1 MEFPLTTAV
10 RANRSRTSSVPTGL
24 RVRVVCERTPG
35 YYLLPPH
42 GMLTRHSAARPDQRT
57 ASRDE
62 VWPAISPLLEQVW
75 ARSALGARIGAPPTV
90 AATQADMESLLA
102 SAELTGV
109 CSFAQ
114 TLEAATQY
122 LLGEDGRCV
131 QALASTA
138 IGESVAFDSIRG
150 LTLEPM
156 DAGHTAG
163 VIRLGITFTHRVP
176 QWIALLVA
184 RDLGSAA
191 SRLGAMAS
199 DLRVWHRMSP
209 SRATQVLDLGSGSIR
224 WFGQQREVFI
234 AATRWIEG
242 RSLHS
247 VAAAPA
253 PTLCSRDGSA
263 KDDRDAL
270 YQQLAQTRSALA
282 TFAIDGACERTID
295 LRQGDVLAGADGSVV
310 LVGSAARSWWGALG
324 AWPYRLAALRWAGA
338 ALPVDASV
346 RSAALQ
352 QVIADVQTG
361 LAVVRDRRDGLEL
374 LTVMLRQARDLDLSH
389 RAIEGVVDSGDHTSL
404 ISAVQKA
411 IAQTRRRG

>member
-1 MEFPLTTAV
+1 MF
-10 RANRSRTSSVPTGL
+10 
-24 RVRVVCERTPG
+24 
-35 YYLLPPH
+35 
-42 GMLTRHSAARPDQRT
+42 TRHSAARPDQRT

-62 VWPAISPLLEQVW
+62 LWPAISPLLEQVW
-75 ARSALGARIGAPPTV
+75 ARSALGARFGAPPTV
-90 AATQADMESLLA
+90 AATQDDMESLLA
-102 SAELTGV
+102 SAELAGV

-352 QVIADVQTG
+352 QVIGDVQTG

-389 RAIEGVVDSGDHTSL
+389 RALEGVVDSADHTSL